1 MHSLDRPKPV
11 ITFVFNVLRNGVPRC
26 IVYRQAQTCQN
37 AFFQC
42 ATECA
47 ASVHSLLDMAQTC
60 DNVCVQCAMEWSAS
74 VHSLDRPKPVITFV
88 FNVLRNG
95 LLRCIV

>member
-1 MHSLDRPKPV
+1 MHSLDRPEPV

-47 ASVHSLLDMAQTC
+47 ASVHSL
-60 DNVCVQCAMEWSAS
+60 
-74 VHSLDRPKPVITFV
+74 
-88 FNVLRNG
+88 
-95 LLRCIV
+95 